1 MKSSYLRAATA
12 LSLAAALTACG
23 GKASFDVSGSIS
35 GLSTDGLVLTNG
47 TDTVSPKA
55 NAESFTFPRR
65 ISYGDSYTIVATT
78 QPAHLTCVVGG
89 ATGTAGQFV
98 SINASVTCTRNSHA
112 LTGNV
117 TGLTSEGLVLINGS
131 TGGSVTVLKPTDGS
145 GNASFTL
152 PSVADG
158 VSYGV
163 TVLTQPSN
171 PAQFCT
177 VINGTDVMHETD
189 VGNILVQ
196 CGPVPTP

>member
-1 MKSSYLRAATA
+1 MKLSYLRAATA
-12 LSLAAALTACG
+12 LSLALALAACG

-35 GLSTDGLVLTNG
+35 GLSTDGLLLTNG
-47 TDTVSPKA
+47 SDTVSPKA
-55 NAESFTFPRR
+55 NAESFTFPKR
-65 ISYGDSYTIVATT
+65 ISYGDSYTIVVTK
-78 QPAHLTCVVGG
+78 QPAHLSCVVGG

-98 SINASVTCTRNSHA
+98 SISASVTCTRNSHA
-112 LTGNV
+112 LTGNI
-117 TGLTSEGLVLINGS
+117 TGLTADGLVLINGS
-131 TGGSVTVLKPTDGS
+131 TGGSVTVVKPTDGS

-163 TVLTQPSN
+163 TVLTQPTD
-171 PAQFCT
+171 QICT

-196 CGPVPTP
+196 CVAAPKP